1 MTLGIALRSD
11 GRGQGRVLEVE
22 WANTVLWR
30 MGRGE
35 AVVCVH
41 GVPTSGFLYRKL
53 LPEFAS
59 RGLEGVTL
67 DLPGLGLADRP
78 ADFDYS
84 WSGFATWYLK
94 AIDAAGIRDF
104 HLVVHDIGGPIGFD
118 IIRRVPS
125 RIRSLTVLNTLVDVS
140 QFRRPWVM
148 EPFAWPVVGRLWLQS
163 ARTPMFYVLNKTFG
177 TRNINR
183 AESAAYAQLL
193 LGPDSGL
200 AFLQIMRSFERTPTF
215 EQGIKAALKS
225 RKFPAQII
233 WGKNDPALR
242 MKKYAPHLLKALDLE
257 SYEAVYGK
265 HFLQEDSSRAIAS
278 LIARMI
284 SALSSS

>member
-1 MTLGIALRSD
+1 MNANRLIEEWK
-11 GRGQGRVLEVE
+11 GQGRALEVE
-22 WANTVLWR
+22 GANTVLWR

-35 AVVCVH
+35 TVVCVH
-41 GVPTSGFLYRKL
+41 GVPTSGFLYRKVL
-53 LPEFAS
+53 LELAS

-94 AIDAAGIRDF
+94 AIDAAAIENF

-118 IIRRVPS
+118 VIRRVPD
-125 RIRSLTVLNTLVDVS
+125 RIKSLTVLNTLVDVS

-148 EPFAWPVVGRLWLQS
+148 EPFAWPVIGRLWLQS

-177 TRNINR
+177 SRNINK
-183 AESAAYAQLL
+183 AESAAYGQLL
-193 LGPDSGL
+193 LGPDGGR
-200 AFLQIMRSFERTPTF
+200 AFLQIMRSFEGTAAF
-215 EQGIKAALKS
+215 QLGIKAALKA

-233 WGKNDPALR
+233 WGKDDPALR
-242 MKKYAPHLLKALDLE
+242 MKKYAPRLLKALDLE
-257 SYEAVYGK
+257 SYEAVCGR
-265 HFLQEDSSRAIAS
+265 HFLQEDSSPAIAS
-278 LIARMI
+278 SIARLI
-284 SALSSS
+284 SAC

>member
-1 MTLGIALRSD
+1 MNANRLIEEWRQ
-11 GRGQGRVLEVE
+11 QGRILEVE
-22 WANTVLWR
+22 GANTVLWR
-30 MGRGE
+30 MGQGE
-35 AVVCVH
+35 TVICVH

-53 LPEFAS
+53 LPELAS

-67 DLPGLGLADRP
+67 DLPGLGLADRL

-148 EPFAWPVVGRLWLQS
+148 E
-163 ARTPMFYVLNKTFG
+163 
-177 TRNINR
+177 
-183 AESAAYAQLL
+183 LL
-193 LGPDSGL
+193 LGRLSGGFGYNPREL
-200 AFLQIMRSFERTPTF
+200 RCFMFSIKRSARERSAEQSPLLIVSSSWDQIADER
-215 EQGIKAALKS
+215 
-225 RKFPAQII
+225 
-233 WGKNDPALR
+233 
-242 MKKYAPHLLKALDLE
+242 
-257 SYEAVYGK
+257 
-265 HFLQEDSSRAIAS
+265 SSRSCGAS
-278 LIARMI
+278 NGPQP
-284 SALSSS
+284 LSTPSRPL